1 MEKIRHFLFFR
12 LTPILKLKKEKK
24 VRGGKKKKKTE
35 GSFLVLFLDYHQ
47 NKSIQCNKGLFFC
60 FSFFFF
66 FITLESIKCY
76 ISKNIDFFS
85 SPAPLYSKSIYFL
98 FMFSMHYT
106 CIYNFNTIIQQIGK
120 HGFYILNVF
129 FSIQG
134 GLKHI

>member
-60 FSFFFF
+60 FSFF

>member
-24 VRGGKKKKKTE
+24 VRGGKKKKKRQKA
-35 GSFLVLFLDYHQ
+35 LFWSYSLTTTKTKAF
-47 NKSIQCNKGLFFC
+47 NAIKGCFFV
-60 FSFFFF
+60 FPFFF